1 MRYQRYLP
9 ALLGFLLAA
18 AVPAAQAQVV
28 KMNSA
33 LDDIIPADAKVELV
47 VDNPGKST
55 LEGPIWVNKGSYLL
69 YSNFGTKSIHKW
81 DPTTGQIS
89 LALDHTGSNGVTLD
103 KQGRVV
109 FCASDDRAIERV
121 EEDGKRTVLANQYE
135 GKKLNRPN
143 DLVYKSDG
151 VLYFTDPSAG
161 MGHSFKGMKD
171 DPDKQLPFNGV
182 YLLKDGKLQ
191 LASKDLGW
199 PNGLVF
205 SPDEKYLYVDDTF
218 EKVIKRFDVLPDD
231 TIANPKVIYEI
242 KSDMPHLPD
251 GMKVDQKGNIYG
263 NGPGGLWILSPEG
276 KLLGIVVVPT
286 MPANFAF
293 GDADGKSLFM
303 TAPSGVY
310 RIRLKIPGI
319 RP

>member
-1 MRYQRYLP
+1 MRHLRNLS
-9 ALLGFLLAA
+9 ALLGFLLAT
-18 AVPAAQAQVV
+18 AVLAAQAQVV
-28 KMNSA
+28 KLNSA
-33 LDDIIPADAKVELV
+33 LDDIVPEDAKVERL
-47 VDNPGKST
+47 VDNPGLAT

-69 YSNFGTKSIHKW
+69 YSNFGTKSIHRW
-81 DPTTGQIS
+81 DSGNGQVS
-89 LALDHTGSNGVTLD
+89 LALEHTGSNGVTLD

-109 FCASDDRAIERV
+109 FAASDDRAIERV
-121 EEDGKRTVLANQYE
+121 EADGKRTVLANQYE

-182 YLLKDGKLQ
+182 YMVKDGKVL

-199 PNGLVF
+199 PNGLAF
-205 SPDEKYLYVDDTF
+205 SPDEKHMYVDDTF

-231 TIANPKVIYEI
+231 TIANPKIIYEI

>member
-1 MRYQRYLP
+1 MRLLRYLLVTLGC
-9 ALLGFLLAA
+9 LLMAGVL
-18 AVPAAQAQVV
+18 AAQAQVV
-28 KMNSA
+28 KLNSA
-33 LDDIIPADAKVELV
+33 LDDIVPADAKVELV

-55 LEGPIWVNKGSYLL
+55 LEGPVWVNNGSYLL

-81 DPTTGQIS
+81 DSGTGQVS
-89 LALDHTGSNGVTLD
+89 LALEQTGSNGVTLD
-103 KQGRVV
+103 PQGRVV
-109 FCASDDRAIERV
+109 YCASADRAIIRV
-121 EEDGKRTVLANQYE
+121 EEEGRRTVLASQYE
-135 GKKLNRPN
+135 GKRLNRPN

-151 VLYFTDPSAG
+151 TLYFTDPSPG
-161 MGHSFKGMKD
+161 LGHSFRGMKD
-171 DPDKQLPFNGV
+171 DPAKELPFNGV
-182 YLLKDGKLQ
+182 YMLKGGKLQ
-191 LASKDLGW
+191 LATKDLGW

-218 EKVIKRFDVLPDD
+218 EKVIKRFDVQPDD
-231 TIANPKVIYEI
+231 TITNPTVIAEI
-242 KSDMPHLPD
+242 KSDLPHLPD
-251 GMKVDQKGNIYG
+251 GMKVDRKGNIYG
-263 NGPGGLWILSPEG
+263 NGPGGLWIMSPEG

-303 TAPSGVY
+303 TEPSGVY